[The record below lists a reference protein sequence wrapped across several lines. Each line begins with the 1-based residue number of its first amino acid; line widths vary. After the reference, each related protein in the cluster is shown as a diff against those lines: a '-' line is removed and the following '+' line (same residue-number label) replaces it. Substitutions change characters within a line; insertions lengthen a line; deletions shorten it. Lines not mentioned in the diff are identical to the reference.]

1 MPAAIANATIVDA
14 SYLGSIDN
22 EVSWPTIVWALLP
35 IVFNSMTQ
43 PAGRIA
49 RGITAEQSFY
59 LRVSPIL
66 CAVDALAVLAQLT
79 HLAIKFRNPRFAL
92 SCVSRAKFQNSS
104 DAESTRNQLQT
115 LQENDVFRVILFIF
129 GVLPQ
134 ILKLY
139 ACKGI
144 PGSQALASLYIV
156 CWLVLEFLV
165 IIPTR
170 HGFLDSSEARSSE
183 EQTYINITTFLIPPV
198 CYLQIL
204 FLEVM
209 ALYLLL
215 PTLHKMQQ
223 LQQPSPSLPKHLA
236 AIIIYGCCSFFLHL
250 LRPNAPFERHY
261 KWVIESVDLVYY
273 ALVLYVFTVERVAS
287 KAEAIWLGSLKLG
300 PFCSTVGLT
309 SHGNAESFFTKY
321 PWPGSIP
328 FFFMQVVTAV
338 GYYGIKY
345 DSTGTSK
352 PAWTGYLG

>member
-1 MPAAIANATIVDA
+1 MPSIIANATIADA

-22 EVSWPTIVWALLP
+22 EASWPTMVWALLP
-35 IVFNSMTQ
+35 IAFNSMTQ
-43 PAGRIA
+43 PAGSIA
-49 RGITAEQSFY
+49 RGVTAEQSFY

-66 CAVDALAVLAQLT
+66 CAVDALAVLSQFT

-104 DAESTRNQLQT
+104 DAGSTRNQLQT
-115 LQENDVFRVILFIF
+115 LQENDVFRVILFMF

-144 PGSQALASLYIV
+144 PGSQALASLYIAY
-156 CWLVLEFLV
+156 WLVLELLV

-183 EQTYINITTFLIPPV
+183 EQTYINITTFLIPPI
-198 CYLQIL
+198 CYVQIL
-204 FLEVM
+204 FLDIM

-215 PTLHKMQQ
+215 PTLYKVQE

-236 AIIIYGCCSFFLHL
+236 AIIIYGCCYFFLYL
-250 LRPNAPFERHY
+250 LRPIAPFEHHY
-261 KWVIESVDLVYY
+261 KWVIEAVDIVYY
-273 ALVLYVFTVERVAS
+273 ALVLYVVTDERVAS
-287 KAEAIWLGSLKLG
+287 KAEAVWLGSLKLG
-300 PFCSTVGLT
+300 HFFSMVGLT
-309 SHGNAESFFTKY
+309 GHGNAESFFTKY

-345 DSTGTSK
+345 DPTGTSK